1 MSKDIYIATTVAVKN
16 KVFFYE
22 KSKKELRGTN
32 ILPRVRKA
40 LIRAVGA

>member
-1 MSKDIYIATTVAVKN
+1 MCGIN
-16 KVFFYE
+16 E
-22 KSKKELRGTN
+22 KGLKELKGTN